1 MSAETGGERIHV
13 LVVEDHDLFRTG
25 LAHFLGE
32 QLDME
37 VVGQASSGR
46 MGVQLA
52 TELAPDVVLMDLRLP
67 DIDGMTAT
75 REILR
80 ARPQTRVVALTVAT
94 SDVDIASAL
103 NAGACAFL
111 VKDSPIQ
118 DVASAVRAA
127 ASGSA
132 WLSARAAEAV
142 LGRIR
147 EPRTAGPRPQSMTAA
162 GTSGSATRRSRIS
175 ASPAFQ
181 ALRDGTASN
190 DVSVGLRRG
199 LYHDILGKLGLPN
212 RIQAA
217 IYAIRNE
224 LV

>member
-1 MSAETGGERIHV
+1 
-13 LVVEDHDLFRTG
+13 LFRTG

-37 VVGQASSGR
+37 VVGQASNGR

-147 EPRTAGPRPQSMTAA
+147 EPTTDGPDASALEQLTERELDVLRLIARGFENAQIAETLAISPSTAK
-162 GTSGSATRRSRIS
+162 
-175 ASPAFQ
+175 
-181 ALRDGTASN
+181 N
-190 DVSVGLRRG
+190 HVSS
-199 LYHDILGKLGLPN
+199 ILGKLGLPN

>member
-37 VVGQASSGR
+37 VVGQASNGR

-147 EPRTAGPRPQSMTAA
+147 EPTTDGPDASALEQLTERELDVLRLIARGFENAQIAETLAISPSTAK
-162 GTSGSATRRSRIS
+162 
-175 ASPAFQ
+175 
-181 ALRDGTASN
+181 N
-190 DVSVGLRRG
+190 HVSS
-199 LYHDILGKLGLPN
+199 ILGKLGLPN